1 MPLKKLTFIELLA
14 VPPKVALRHQRDQR
28 LWFNVSQVPSGESIM
43 AAELRINKK
52 RFTTKSNQKEKFSI
66 TLSLL
71 VPQEDGYE

>member
-1 MPLKKLTFIELLA
+1 MVKLLA

-28 LWFNVSQVPSGESIM
+28 LWFNVTQVPAGESIM

-52 RFTTKSNQKEKFSI
+52 KFATNSNQKEKFSI

-71 VPQEDGYE
+71 VRQEDG